1 MSNWNSPS
9 NWSWKK
15 AFEEHAK
22 YVHQSDTTQ
31 QIINHLAG
39 YPGESHGEFVKL
51 SKDKQDNLYE
61 ILGQIL

>member
-15 AFEEHAK
+15 AFEEHEK

-51 SKDKQDNLYE
+51 SKDKQDELYH

>member
-1 MSNWNSPS
+1 MYNPNSPS

-22 YVHQSDTTQ
+22 YVHQSETTE

-39 YPGESHGEFVKL
+39 YPGYSEGIYPKL
-51 SKDKQDNLYE
+51 SNKSQDNLYE
-61 ILGQIL
+61 ILTQIL